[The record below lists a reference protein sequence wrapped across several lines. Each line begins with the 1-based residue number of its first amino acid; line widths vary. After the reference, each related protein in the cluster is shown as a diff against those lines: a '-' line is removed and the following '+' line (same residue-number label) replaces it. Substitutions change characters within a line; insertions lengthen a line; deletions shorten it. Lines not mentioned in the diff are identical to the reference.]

1 MWNVPAL
8 KLLNKNAMESW
19 KTICPSLHNT
29 PEMVQDVSRYK
40 SKLSRYLRKEY
51 FDDSDRLL
59 SNAVLNG

>member
-1 MWNVPAL
+1 
-8 KLLNKNAMESW
+8 MESW
-19 KTICPSLHNT
+19 KTISPSLHSI
-29 PEMVQDVSRYK
+29 PEMVQYVSRYK